1 MYWSTSTF
9 ASKVKASDLIFVSV
23 SGVVFLGRLYLRA
36 TLTLSNTLNGSGTVV
51 ASGRKCHPSWFL
63 TAWGGMMSISSR
75 PVCSQKHTVLSASG
89 IVQWLWSVVSLLR
102 LGCAFCFKV
111 KVTLLLLL
119 SHFITIPGIL
129 QTRTLEWVAI
139 SSSNVW
145 KWKWS
150 RPVLSES

>member
-63 TAWGGMMSISSR
+63 TA
-75 PVCSQKHTVLSASG
+75 
-89 IVQWLWSVVSLLR
+89 
-102 LGCAFCFKV
+102 
-111 KVTLLLLL
+111 
-119 SHFITIPGIL
+119 
-129 QTRTLEWVAI
+129 
-139 SSSNVW
+139 
-145 KWKWS
+145 
-150 RPVLSES
+150 